1 MRGNQG
7 TVYHVDQ
14 DGGRRNQVRSVAH
27 QLGYEYQACNEATQ
41 LALRESFSLP
51 GCLLVSDFV
60 LTQAEHR
67 NGRLITNF
75 QDYSSGGRL
84 NLVGRGTATV
94 VICEQP
100 DVQKIVRY
108 MRAGALNV
116 LPTPLVA
123 ESLSHWIEQAI
134 NADYSRLREEERLEQ
149 IINGY
154 KHLSERKRT
163 VLQHMIDGR
172 ASKWS
177 AHELDVS
184 RRTIELDRA
193 EILNAFG
200 VSNAIEL
207 ARLVTETKCLPLN
220 FAYRQTMGNSSL
232 AVAK

>member
-7 TVYHVDQ
+7 TVYHVDH
-14 DGGRRNQVRSVAH
+14 DGERRDQVRSAAH
-27 QLGYEYQACNEATQ
+27 QLGYEYQSFHDASS
-41 LALRESFSLP
+41 LVLRESASQP
-51 GCLLVSDFV
+51 SCLLVSDLV
-60 LTQAEHR
+60 LTETENR
-67 NGRLITNF
+67 NGRVITDF

-84 NLVGRGTATV
+84 NLVGRGTATI
-94 VICEQP
+94 VICEHP

-123 ESLSHWIEQAI
+123 ESLSFWIEQAI
-134 NADYSRLREEERLEQ
+134 DTDTSRLREEERLQQ
-149 IINGY
+149 IISGY
-154 KHLSERKRT
+154 NHLSARKRT

-193 EILNAFG
+193 EILNAFS
-200 VSNAIEL
+200 VNNAIEL
-207 ARLVTETKCLPLN
+207 ARLMTETKCLPLN
-220 FAYRQTMGNSSL
+220 YAHRQMLEKSSL
-232 AVAK
+232 AMAK